1 MGKAEKTRQYI
12 IEKSAPVFNKRGF
25 AGTSLQHLTQAT
37 GLTKGSIYGNFENK
51 DEVAAEVFKHNA
63 KQMATLIAAEMAKAK
78 TYRAK
83 LLAYADIYDRFFTG
97 ALPEGGCPILNTSV
111 EADDT
116 HEALKNLARK
126 SFLSWKDSIAGL
138 VAMGK
143 AQGEFSAATDPEAAA
158 ITLLAFLEGATLIA
172 KLTENESYLKMV
184 TASMRKTINEF

>member
-1 MGKAEKTRQYI
+1 MGKAERTRQYI

-25 AGTSLQHLTQAT
+25 AGTSLQDLTQAT

-51 DEVAAEVFKHNA
+51 DEVALEVFKHNT
-63 KQMATLIAAEMAKAK
+63 KQMSVLIEAEMAKAK

-83 LLAYADIYDRFFTG
+83 LLTYADIYDRFFTG
-97 ALPEGGCPILNTSV
+97 SLPEGGCPILNTSV

-126 SFLSWKDSIAGL
+126 SFLGWKDSIAEL
-138 VAMGK
+138 VEKGK
-143 AQGEFSAATDPEAAA
+143 AGGEFSSGTDPEAAA
-158 ITLLAFLEGATLIA
+158 ITLLAFLEGASLIA

-184 TASMRKTINEF
+184 TASMRKTINEL